1 MPVRRWGLV
10 LALIAAIAGSIA
22 VTAPQLWSQSDP
34 GSRSPTPTTARADGK
49 AQRRE
54 HAPRRERPEPTRI
67 QWRDSRAIGLPHA
80 GSLRGGVRLPRDGA
94 HYFTWDPIRKQ
105 RPNRPWRRWGT
116 ADLVRVTLEVVRDYA
131 AANPRAPRVAVGDLS
146 RPHGGDFG
154 PEFGRPGHVSHQ
166 NGLDVDLYYPR
177 EDGREVAPASADQ
190 IDQRLS
196 QDLVTRFVEAGA
208 EKVFVGPNTGLTG
221 PPEVV
226 VPLVNHDNHLHVRL
240 PGLTR

>member
-1 MPVRRWGLV
+1 MPVRRWGLA
-10 LALIAAIAGSIA
+10 LALMAAIAGSIA
-22 VTAPQLWSQSDP
+22 VAAQLWSQSDP
-34 GSRSPTPTTARADGK
+34 GSRSPMPTTARADEE
-49 AQRRE
+49 AQRCGL
-54 HAPRRERPEPTRI
+54 APLGERPESTRI

-80 GSLRGGVRLPRDGA
+80 GSLRGGVRLPREGA

-116 ADLVRVTLEVVRDYA
+116 DDLVRVTLDVAREYA
-131 AANPRAPRVAVGDLS
+131 AAHPWAPRVAVGDLS

-154 PEFGRPGHVSHQ
+154 PQFGLPGHVSHQ

-177 EDGREVAPASADQ
+177 EDGREVAPASVDQ
-190 IDQRLS
+190 IDRRLS
-196 QDLVTRFVEAGA
+196 QDLVSRFVEAGA

-240 PGLTR
+240 PG